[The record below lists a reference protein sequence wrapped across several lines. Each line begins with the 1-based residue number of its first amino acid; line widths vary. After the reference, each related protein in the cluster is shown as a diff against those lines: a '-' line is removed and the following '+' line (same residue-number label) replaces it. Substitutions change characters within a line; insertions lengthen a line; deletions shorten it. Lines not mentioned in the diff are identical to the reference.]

1 MGFIFILVT
10 VFILFALHII
20 FDIQKWKALSFHFV
34 YIALAP
40 TIDYTFPNNHVG
52 GLTMGIYDAG
62 MAIRDARIHAGLTQE
77 QMAKDI
83 CSIVALSNIENGKCG
98 VSPLTFSLLMNKA
111 GVIKDAY
118 PFFENFGDFNAFL
131 GTNHARF
138 YIEHWKNDLAYDVLE
153 DLKIHNF
160 NNNRFYYQEF
170 LVLQTLHQLRICT
183 TKYNDLYERLNI
195 AIHITHSDIDFSDIR
210 KLSLSPTDLECLL
223 LISYI
228 YLIQGKKDDCLILC
242 SQIGVYLDHLYISGK
257 KMIKAHILYHLI
269 YSIYLLNEKE
279 YDKAA
284 SVAEKGRSS
293 SLYNNIHSYLIEL
306 TMIYGISVYMGE
318 DNNKDRALEYI
329 NASIYTA
336 SALKAP
342 ILSKMLDVVKGYSI
356 PISFDIPYDPPKEY
370 PLFEL
375 IDISGFGDGTFDI
388 YGKNVLSIGK
398 LISKLRKEQNISQQT
413 ICQGLCSKSKL
424 SKIENG
430 TQDGD
435 MLLLCALLNRLGYS
449 DTEFDF
455 FGTPDEE
462 KYYSIIPYLS
472 TSHSYQS
479 DEYLQH
485 LEGLKKLGESHPL
498 MMQAYFVHSAPTK
511 DTIEDNIKEL
521 YKGLNITLPDFS
533 IAKIYNYRL
542 SGNEISILMS
552 ITCELTNKPH
562 CDEAFYYF
570 SQFDTYVNENKL
582 DILFINRFYPVIR
595 ALLIR
600 YKYTEKM
607 IGMMSTTVED
617 PSNYQ
622 LCSYYLGCLST
633 LCYYYARY
641 YKDNPDLDSSGFLK
655 NKYAQY
661 ARSIFLVT
669 DDIHNYEATIKYLF
683 DQ

>member
-1 MGFIFILVT
+1 MGFIFIFVT

-284 SVAEKGRSS
+284 SVAEKGRSI

-342 ILSKMLDVVKGYSI
+342 ILSKMLDVIKGYSI
-356 PISFDIPYDPPKEY
+356 PISFDIPYETPKEY

-388 YGKNVLSIGK
+388 YGKDVLSIGK

-435 MLLLCALLNRLGYS
+435 ILLLCALLNRLGYS
-449 DTEFDF
+449 EIEFDF

-462 KYYSIIPYLS
+462 KYFSILPYLS
-472 TSHSYQS
+472 STNSYDS
-479 DEYLQH
+479 EKYLQH
-485 LEGLKKLGESHPL
+485 LEVLKELGETHPL
-498 MMQAYFVHSAPTK
+498 MMQSYYLYSVKSK
-511 DTIEDNIKEL
+511 DTIEDRLKDYRSAL
-521 YKGLNITLPDFS
+521 DITLPNFNIS
-533 IAKIYNYRL
+533 GINNYRL
-542 SGNEISILMS
+542 SGDEISILLG
-552 ITCELTNKPH
+552 ITYELTNKSH

-570 SQFDTYVNENKL
+570 SQIDNYVRENSP
-582 DILFINRFYPVIR
+582 DILFTFSFYPIVKSI
-595 ALLIR
+595 LVR

-607 IGMMSTTVED
+607 VGMMSNAIED
-617 PSNYQ
+617 ESNYSV
-622 LCSYYLGCLST
+622 CSYFMGSLST
-633 LCYYYARY
+633 LCYYYARH
-641 YKDNPDLDSSGFLK
+641 YKDNSGDDSSALLQQ
-655 NKYAQY
+655 KYSNF
-661 ARSIFLVT
+661 ARALTFIT
-669 DDIHNYEATIKYLF
+669 DDLRNYEVFKKHLEE
-683 DQ
+683 